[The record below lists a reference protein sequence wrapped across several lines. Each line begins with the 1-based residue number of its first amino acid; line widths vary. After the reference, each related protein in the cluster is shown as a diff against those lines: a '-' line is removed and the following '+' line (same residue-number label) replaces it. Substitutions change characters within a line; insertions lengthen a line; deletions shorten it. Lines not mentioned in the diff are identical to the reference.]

1 MSDSLQTHGLQ
12 PARLLCPWNSPG
24 KNTGVG
30 CYSLLQGGSSRNLLP
45 SSEAL
50 PFPSPGDL
58 PNPGMEPASLE
69 LQADSWP
76 SEPGK
81 IIRMG
86 PILTQSTVSVFI
98 REKHSIWRQGHIGWM
113 LCDDRGRDWSDSSA
127 GQGMPRMDGHHYS
140 LGRRKEGFYQSI
152 RGNIALMTS

>member
-24 KNTGVG
+24 KNIGVG

-58 PNPGMEPASLE
+58 PNPGIEPESLE
-69 LQADSWP
+69 LQVDSLP

-86 PILTQSTVSVFI
+86 PILTQSTVSVFL
-98 REKHSIWRQGHIGWM
+98 REKHSI
-113 LCDDRGRDWSDSSA
+113 
-127 GQGMPRMDGHHYS
+127 
-140 LGRRKEGFYQSI
+140 
-152 RGNIALMTS
+152 